1 MLGGGD
7 HILVVRR
14 CWSLRACWR
23 FSSYTVDV
31 NVVVNVRVAVDVRT
45 KLVMC
50 EGNVTTLEESLSKE
64 RSQGSLLRQRSAA
77 VAADLELLKSTHQQA
92 LDTAADATARASR
105 LTAELAAAT
114 EKVACGAAR
123 GSVAGAP
130 PVRLLQV
137 LLFCALCIV
146 LLGCRAAVCSCAY
159 VGCCRSLCLVGW
171 LAVAKRLV
179 HSSVVSALCLHPWPS
194 LPIALLVNS

>member
-1 MLGGGD
+1 MPASV
-7 HILVVRR
+7 LVFLLFV
-14 CWSLRACWR
+14 AAA
-23 FSSYTVDV
+23 VDV
-31 NVVVNVRVAVDVRT
+31 SVVVNVRVAVDVRT

-92 LDTAADATARASR
+92 VDTAADATARASR

-114 EKVACGAAR
+114 EKVACRAAR

-130 PVRLLQV
+130 FVRLLQV
-137 LLFCALCIV
+137 LLCCALCIV
-146 LLGCRAAVCSCAY
+146 LGCRAAVCSCAY
-159 VGCCRSLCLVGW
+159 VDCCRSLCLVWW
-171 LAVAKRLV
+171 LVVAEWLV
-179 HSSVVSALCLHPWPS
+179 HSSVVSALCLHPWISP
-194 LPIALLVNS
+194 PVALCVSS